1 MSLTARELADV
12 VGELAPRVAGSRLAD
27 ISGIGDEEIHF
38 FFETD
43 PARFCLLVSMRSGLA
58 RLHASTRPKVRG
70 APEPSAATRGLA
82 AKLRGAQLLSI
93 SASGSDRV
101 VAMHF
106 QLPASAGEPEE
117 PRTAALWFELFSKH
131 TTWVLVG
138 AAERIIAIRA
148 PVQTKTRSLVPG
160 GEYSPPAPPPFE
172 PPPSRFPAPDASR
185 LDTNRAVE
193 AMYGPIAE
201 RALREDALQSLARR
215 IDARLTNRSDRGR
228 GLRQR
233 IEEAKDA
240 PAIRRRA
247 ELLSSARHTIPRG
260 ATEAVLIDYYDSEL
274 PQIRI
279 ALDPSVP
286 IARAAERLFLKARK
300 LEEGLHLVLR
310 EVEIVE
316 QEKRR
321 LEEARRSLED
331 CADLAALAELAEEL
345 EAAKVLPPPARSKT
359 RSQSER
365 RRDPEAE
372 FRRFQSADGVEILVG
387 KNAEQN
393 DRLTFR
399 VARGNDLWLH
409 VGGGAGGSH
418 VVVRLSQEASC
429 PQETL
434 LDAATL
440 AVHYSQSRGAARAEV
455 IVTQRKF
462 VSKARGLP
470 PGKVIVSGE
479 RRFLLDLE
487 RPRLERLLRPQV
499 G

>member
-1 MSLTARELADV
+1 VSLTARELADV
-12 VGELAPRVAGSRLAD
+12 VGEFAPRIAGSRLAD

-43 PARFCLLVSMRSGLA
+43 PARFCVIVSLRSGLTRA
-58 RLHASTRPKVRG
+58 HLSTHPKIKG
-70 APEPSAATRGLA
+70 APEPSAATRVLA
-82 AKLRGAQLLSI
+82 AKLRGAQLVSI
-93 SASGSDRV
+93 AAAGADRIMT
-101 VAMHF
+101 MHF
-106 QLPASAGEPEE
+106 RLPAAATATEE

-138 AAERIIAIRA
+138 AAERIIAIRS
-148 PVQTKTRSLVPG
+148 PIQTKVRSLAVG
-160 GEYSPPAPPPFE
+160 SVYSPPALPPFE
-172 PPPSRFPAPDASR
+172 PPPSRFPAPDSER
-185 LDTNRAVE
+185 LEANRAVDE
-193 AMYGPIAE
+193 LYWPLAE
-201 RALREDALQSLARR
+201 RALRDDATQALAKR
-215 IDARLTNRSDRGR
+215 IHARLTNRTDRGR
-228 GLRQR
+228 GLRRR

-240 PAIRRRA
+240 PALRRRA
-247 ELLSSARHTIPRG
+247 ELLSAARNTIPRG
-260 ATEAVLIDYYDSEL
+260 ATEAVLVDYYDPEL
-274 PQIRI
+274 PQIHI
-279 ALDPSVP
+279 ALDPAVP

-300 LEEGLHLVLR
+300 LEEGLELVQR
-310 EVEIVE
+310 EVAIVE
-316 QEKRR
+316 KEQFR
-321 LEEARRSLED
+321 LEAAQRSLEA
-331 CADLAALAELAEEL
+331 CAGLPEIASLAEDL
-345 EAAKVLPPPARSKT
+345 EDSGVLPPPARSKART
-359 RSQSER
+359 PSER

-372 FRRFQSADGVEILVG
+372 FRRFQSADGMEILVG

-393 DRLTFR
+393 DKLTFR
-399 VARGNDLWLH
+399 IARGNDLWLH

-418 VVVRLSQEASC
+418 VVVRLPQDASC

-470 PGKVIVSGE
+470 PGKVLVSGE

-487 RPRLERLLRPQV
+487 RPRLERLMRPQA